1 MFRIALLCIVLAN
14 PAAAQSGSELSIRK
28 VLADQVAAWNR
39 GDIEAFMQGYENSPD
54 TTFVGKTVQHGWRQ
68 VLDNYRGRYATR
80 AAMGRLDFSELS
92 VKMLGTRYASVLG
105 KFHLARTA
113 EGGGEASGLFSL
125 IFRQAP
131 GGWKI
136 ILDHTS

>member
-1 MFRIALLCIVLAN
+1 MFRIALLCIVLAT

-28 VLADQVAAWNR
+28 VLADQAAAWNR
-39 GDIEAFMQGYENSPD
+39 GDIEAFMQGYENSPE

-68 VLDNYRGRYATR
+68 VLDNYRSRYATR

-92 VKMLGTRYASVLG
+92 VKMLGTDYASVLG
-105 KFHLARTA
+105 KFHLTRTA

-125 IFRQAP
+125 IFRRAP